1 MVLATICYLALP
13 SLGFHAFVP
22 LAPPRPVARWPAVPL
37 ATAPAVQAA
46 LRPAAPG
53 AFLPPLRPRA
63 AVPQALRV
71 PQDVTLR
78 LPVSQAAPLFFSPAS
93 YVYGCMMLGACAL
106 AVLLVRRA
114 LAGRST
120 ARWRLLA
127 SSVRE
132 KAKSLIY
139 TFVALAA
146 TSIMLFASPAGALST
161 SEAPAPAAVQRLAP
175 VKKFPSPLTGLIKR
189 PEASQQ
195 KKIKYSHKGYI
206 FSDDLTRLSRL
217 DREFDDIVWHSLI
230 NRRQNQVK
238 TLVNLGEGVA
248 LVAGVGTAGLAWER
262 YNKEQERKDI
272 EEELELTGRYVS
284 PDASNVKVFMDAKTG
299 KVRENTAARRQ
310 AVPESIVVNYEIRSR
325 SAKLEQTLRNKVEG
339 PEFSR
344 AMVDQLQYLFQ
355 EFAESKRDDMKED
368 FETLVTP
375 NIPAAQAP
383 MKQLGG
389 VIEGRVFITELGS
402 DVTNAVLKYYGNTA
416 TRPTVIEGFQKAVA
430 DALGVEEEVTITNI
444 VRNQDPLFGEGGKLA
459 DGKVRQLLSRRASWL
474 LKWIESMSTA
484 EDESFWDTAVTQ
496 SIYKDP
502 GQKKAKTDGSTG
514 GDD

>member
-1 MVLATICYLALP
+1 
-13 SLGFHAFVP
+13 
-22 LAPPRPVARWPAVPL
+22 
-37 ATAPAVQAA
+37 
-46 LRPAAPG
+46 
-53 AFLPPLRPRA
+53 
-63 AVPQALRV
+63 
-71 PQDVTLR
+71 
-78 LPVSQAAPLFFSPAS
+78 
-93 YVYGCMMLGACAL
+93 
-106 AVLLVRRA
+106 
-114 LAGRST
+114 
-120 ARWRLLA
+120 
-127 SSVRE
+127 
-132 KAKSLIY
+132 
-139 TFVALAA
+139 
-146 TSIMLFASPAGALST
+146 
-161 SEAPAPAAVQRLAP
+161 
-175 VKKFPSPLTGLIKR
+175 
-189 PEASQQ
+189 
-195 KKIKYSHKGYI
+195 
-206 FSDDLTRLSRL
+206 
-217 DREFDDIVWHSLI
+217 
-230 NRRQNQVK
+230 
-238 TLVNLGEGVA
+238 
-248 LVAGVGTAGLAWER
+248 
-262 YNKEQERKDI
+262 
-272 EEELELTGRYVS
+272 
-284 PDASNVKVFMDAKTG
+284 MDAKTG

-402 DVTNAVLKYYGNTA
+402 DVTNAVLKYYGNTS
-416 TRPTVIEGFQKAVA
+416 TRPTVIEVFQKAVA
-430 DALGVEEEVTITNI
+430 DALGVEEEVTITNL

-459 DGKVRQLLSRRASWL
+459 DGKVRQFLSRRASWL
-474 LKWIESMSTA
+474 LKWVESMSTA